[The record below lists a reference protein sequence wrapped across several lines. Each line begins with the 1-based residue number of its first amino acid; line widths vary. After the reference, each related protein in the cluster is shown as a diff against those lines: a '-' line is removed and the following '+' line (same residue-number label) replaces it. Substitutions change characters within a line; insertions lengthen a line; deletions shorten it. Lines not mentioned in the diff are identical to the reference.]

1 MAVVSAEASIC
12 THLAS
17 SAGEPFPFELAIVLD
32 DQSGFTDAVVTCR
45 TCGQH
50 VLLEMLEWSGAHF
63 EERVYRTSLVP
74 KQAVAQFSKNRAR
87 GTCDVKRAGAEAHAF
102 TQLAELTP
110 WLVALDLGKHLVL
123 ATTRL
128 ADGTDVPVVSWREL
142 LANGAATREW
152 RAHFTRSS
160 TRIENA

>member
-12 THLAS
+12 SHLANA
-17 SAGEPFPFELAIVLD
+17 AGAPFPFELAIVLD

-63 EERVYRTSLVP
+63 EERVYRSSLVP
-74 KQAVAQFSKNRAR
+74 KQAVAQFLKNRAR
-87 GTCDVKRAGAEAHAF
+87 GSCDVKRAGAEAHAF

-110 WLVALDLGKHLVL
+110 WLIALDLGKHVVI

-128 ADGTDVPVVSWREL
+128 ANGTDVPVASWREL
-142 LANGAATREW
+142 LANGASKSAW
-152 RAHFTRSS
+152 RAHLAR
-160 TRIENA
+160 